1 MARIGQ
7 LFHLRIDQTLLMIS
21 SQNLPIPRARF
32 FLLKCYGS
40 FKAPSFFNTIFW
52 NRNDYSKP
60 LPDWWNK
67 ILSYSKKKVIETEE
81 MISTRTDDLA
91 QQWSK
96 LKKLTEKIVL
106 YGQVISLTIAQGPF
120 EKAYSLDKAVFTIF
134 SYVLVEH
141 IFQTD
146 RRNRISIWV
155 CDTLCNR
162 SRWMVLSRKSS

>member
-1 MARIGQ
+1 
-7 LFHLRIDQTLLMIS
+7 MIS
-21 SQNLPIPRARF
+21 NQNWPTPYAWF
-32 FLLKCYGS
+32 FLLKCYRS
-40 FKAPSFFNTIFW
+40 FKAPSFLNTIFW

-81 MISTRTDDLA
+81 MISTCTDDLA

-106 YGQVISLTIAQGPF
+106 YGQVISLTIAQGPFESF

-162 SRWMVLSRKSS
+162 SWWMVLSRKSSWMKLLFNIYNGTAL